1 MKDKDK
7 DKTKDVL
14 INELARLRERIAE
27 LEALESQ
34 HKEREKELIESE
46 ERHRRLVELCP
57 EAVAVHSKGKIVYIN
72 AAGAKMLGVAS
83 PEELIGKSVMDFVHP
98 DYREIIKNRIRRTIK
113 KGKATP
119 LIEEKLIRPDG
130 SIIYVETVA
139 TRITYLGEPAMLA
152 VSRDITERKKMEERL
167 RLYEKKLRSLA
178 YELTQ
183 VEEREHRHVAT
194 ELRDAIGQLLAF
206 CTMKLEELK
215 ELVIWPDSVHIL
227 REIRG
232 SVEKMIED
240 IRSLANQLSPL
251 IVYELGLPAALEWL
265 ADKMRKEHSIHIDLK
280 VDSQVN
286 VEDEELRIFLFRAV
300 WELLVNVSRYAKT
313 DRAKVSVYREAE
325 SLYISVEDRGV
336 GFNTSL
342 LEAPSE
348 KNRRFGL
355 FSIRERFSYFG
366 GEVSIQSKSG
376 KGTKVVLT
384 VPLKAPQGNK

>member
-1 MKDKDK
+1 MKRKG
-7 DKTKDVL
+7 KTKEEL
-14 INELARLRERIAE
+14 TQELAKMRRRLAQ

-34 HKEREKELIESE
+34 HRQREKELIESE
-46 ERHRRLVELCP
+46 ERHRSLVELCP
-57 EAVAVHSKGKIVYIN
+57 KAIAVHSKGEIVYIN
-72 AAGAKMLGVAS
+72 PAGAKMLGVAS
-83 PEELIGKSVMDFVHP
+83 PEELIGKLVMDFVHP
-98 DYREIIKNRIRRTIK
+98 DYREIIKNRVGRSVN
-113 KGKATP
+113 KGKAAP

-139 TRITYLGEPAMLA
+139 TRITYLGEAAMLA

-206 CTMKLEELK
+206 CKIKLEELK
-215 ELVIWPDSVHIL
+215 ELVIWPDAVHIL

-240 IRSLANQLSPL
+240 SRSLSNQLSPL

-265 ADKMRKEHSIHIDLK
+265 ADKMRKEHNIHIGLE

-286 VEDEELRIFLFRAV
+286 VEDEELRIFLFRAA
-300 WELLVNVSRYAKT
+300 WELLVNVSRHAKT
-313 DRAKVSVYREAE
+313 HWAKVSMYREAE
-325 SLYISVEDRGV
+325 NLYISVEDRGV
-336 GFNTSL
+336 GFNASL
-342 LEAPSE
+342 LEVPSE

-355 FSIRERFSYFG
+355 FSIRERFSSFG

-384 VPLKAPQGNK
+384 VPLKAPQGKR